1 MQQDTFVK
9 ERTALA
15 VQQEQGEDTID
26 LLELFMGLLAHW
38 TLIAATA
45 VVGAVLMA
53 LYTFFLV
60 TPMYKATA
68 TIYVVSRND
77 SVLNFSDLQVGSEL
91 TSDYIKV
98 FEMWEVHEKVIS
110 NLDLDYTYT
119 DMASMLSV
127 TNTSDTRMLDITV
140 TNPDPEE
147 AAAIANEYADVG
159 AKYISEKMKTDEP
172 TLMSSARVPEN
183 PFSPNKAKNILL
195 GFVVGFVLAS
205 AVVVLRTMLDDTYK
219 SADDIRKYAGM
230 VVLASIPLA
239 DAGEQL
245 KITKF
250 PALDYAGNEAFN
262 TLSTNLSFAG
272 ASVKKIMITSCHAA
286 EGKSYLSMNLM
297 RTLAQ
302 RGIKVALVD
311 ADLRRSMVNSDYGL
325 KYEDGRSDGKGLS
338 HFLAG
343 MVGMDEVIYQTD
355 IPNAIMVPVGRDV
368 PNPLALL
375 TNSHFAELL
384 DMLARMAD
392 YVIVDAP
399 PVGVVIDAA
408 EIAKACDGTL
418 IAVNYND
425 VSRQELLD
433 VKQQIE
439 QTGCPILGTVLNQV
453 DYDNYMGR
461 KYYKS
466 YSKYGKYGYYRKYYK
481 RSHEAEKK

>member
-1 MQQDTFVK
+1 M
-9 ERTALA
+9 A
-15 VQQEQGEDTID
+15 VQPEQGEDTID

-195 GFVVGFVLAS
+195 GFVVGFVLAC

-219 SADDIRKYAGM
+219 SADDIRKYTGM

-239 DAGEQL
+239 DAGEQP
-245 KITKF
+245 KEKSEFKRRTKR
-250 PALDYAGNEAFN
+250 
-262 TLSTNLSFAG
+262 FA
-272 ASVKKIMITSCHAA
+272 
-286 EGKSYLSMNLM
+286 
-297 RTLAQ
+297 
-302 RGIKVALVD
+302 
-311 ADLRRSMVNSDYGL
+311 
-325 KYEDGRSDGKGLS
+325 
-338 HFLAG
+338 
-343 MVGMDEVIYQTD
+343 
-355 IPNAIMVPVGRDV
+355 
-368 PNPLALL
+368 
-375 TNSHFAELL
+375 
-384 DMLARMAD
+384 
-392 YVIVDAP
+392 
-399 PVGVVIDAA
+399 
-408 EIAKACDGTL
+408 
-418 IAVNYND
+418 ND
-425 VSRQELLD
+425 VRRRVGGSFLLGFRTVRRTGRIPSPARCRASAPAAVPAAGLRCVPASASTGSRD
-433 VKQQIE
+433 
-439 QTGCPILGTVLNQV
+439 P
-453 DYDNYMGR
+453 
-461 KYYKS
+461 
-466 YSKYGKYGYYRKYYK
+466 
-481 RSHEAEKK
+481 

>member
-1 MQQDTFVK
+1 MPGPHGRQYYKVIRSEIVQQDTFMK

-15 VQQEQGEDTID
+15 VQPEQGEDTID

-147 AAAIANEYADVG
+147 AAAIANEDADVG

-183 PFSPNKAKNILL
+183 PFSPNKSKNILL
-195 GFVVGFVLAS
+195 GFVVGFVLAC

-219 SADDIRKYAGM
+219 SADDIRKYAGL

-239 DAGEQL
+239 DAGEQP
-245 KITKF
+245 KEKSEFKRRTKR
-250 PALDYAGNEAFN
+250 
-262 TLSTNLSFAG
+262 FA
-272 ASVKKIMITSCHAA
+272 
-286 EGKSYLSMNLM
+286 
-297 RTLAQ
+297 
-302 RGIKVALVD
+302 
-311 ADLRRSMVNSDYGL
+311 
-325 KYEDGRSDGKGLS
+325 
-338 HFLAG
+338 
-343 MVGMDEVIYQTD
+343 
-355 IPNAIMVPVGRDV
+355 
-368 PNPLALL
+368 
-375 TNSHFAELL
+375 
-384 DMLARMAD
+384 
-392 YVIVDAP
+392 
-399 PVGVVIDAA
+399 
-408 EIAKACDGTL
+408 
-418 IAVNYND
+418 ND
-425 VSRQELLD
+425 VRRRVGGNS
-433 VKQQIE
+433 
-439 QTGCPILGTVLNQV
+439 
-453 DYDNYMGR
+453 GR
-461 KYYKS
+461 K
-466 YSKYGKYGYYRKYYK
+466 
-481 RSHEAEKK
+481 A

>member
-1 MQQDTFVK
+1 MPGPHGRQYYKVIRSEIVQQDTFVK

-15 VQQEQGEDTID
+15 AQPEQGEDTID

-195 GFVVGFVLAS
+195 GFVVGFVLACG
-205 AVVVLRTMLDDTYK
+205 VVVVRILLDDTYK
-219 SADDIRKYAGM
+219 TAEDIRKYAGL
-230 VVLASIPLA
+230 VVLASVPMA
-239 DAGEQL
+239 ENAQPKEKNVL
-245 KITKF
+245 KRKT
-250 PALDYAGNEAFN
+250 
-262 TLSTNLSFAG
+262 
-272 ASVKKIMITSCHAA
+272 
-286 EGKSYLSMNLM
+286 
-297 RTLAQ
+297 Q
-302 RGIKVALVD
+302 RFMKDV
-311 ADLRRSMVNSDYGL
+311 RRRMGTGS
-325 KYEDGRSDGKGLS
+325 GR
-338 HFLAG
+338 
-343 MVGMDEVIYQTD
+343 
-355 IPNAIMVPVGRDV
+355 
-368 PNPLALL
+368 
-375 TNSHFAELL
+375 
-384 DMLARMAD
+384 
-392 YVIVDAP
+392 
-399 PVGVVIDAA
+399 
-408 EIAKACDGTL
+408 
-418 IAVNYND
+418 
-425 VSRQELLD
+425 
-433 VKQQIE
+433 
-439 QTGCPILGTVLNQV
+439 
-453 DYDNYMGR
+453 
-461 KYYKS
+461 
-466 YSKYGKYGYYRKYYK
+466 
-481 RSHEAEKK
+481 

>member
-15 VQQEQGEDTID
+15 AQPEQGEDTID

-195 GFVVGFVLAS
+195 GFVVGFVLAC

-219 SADDIRKYAGM
+219 SADDIRKYTGM

-239 DAGEQL
+239 DAGEQP
-245 KITKF
+245 K
-250 PALDYAGNEAFN
+250 E
-262 TLSTNLSFAG
+262 
-272 ASVKKIMITSCHAA
+272 
-286 EGKSYLSMNLM
+286 KSEF
-297 RTLAQ
+297 
-302 RGIKVALVD
+302 K
-311 ADLRRSMVNSDYGL
+311 RR
-325 KYEDGRSDGKGLS
+325 LS
-338 HFLAG
+338 HNIKQAPSGLPMMSAA
-343 MVGMDEVIYQTD
+343 VWV
-355 IPNAIMVPVGRDV
+355 A
-368 PNPLALL
+368 ALGGKHE
-375 TNSHFAELL
+375 TAE
-384 DMLARMAD
+384 DHK
-392 YVIVDAP
+392 IS
-399 PVGVVIDAA
+399 G
-408 EIAKACDGTL
+408 
-418 IAVNYND
+418 
-425 VSRQELLD
+425 SEL
-433 VKQQIE
+433 
-439 QTGCPILGTVLNQV
+439 C
-453 DYDNYMGR
+453 
-461 KYYKS
+461 
-466 YSKYGKYGYYRKYYK
+466 GK
-481 RSHEAEKK
+481 

>member
-1 MQQDTFVK
+1 MPGPHGRQYYKVIRSEIVQQDTFMK

-15 VQQEQGEDTID
+15 AQPEQDEDTID

-195 GFVVGFVLAS
+195 GFVVGFVLAC

-219 SADDIRKYAGM
+219 SADDIRKYTGM

-239 DAGEQL
+239 DAGEQP
-245 KITKF
+245 KEKSEFKRRTKR
-250 PALDYAGNEAFN
+250 
-262 TLSTNLSFAG
+262 FAID
-272 ASVKKIMITSCHAA
+272 V
-286 EGKSYLSMNLM
+286 
-297 RTLAQ
+297 
-302 RGIKVALVD
+302 
-311 ADLRRSMVNSDYGL
+311 RR
-325 KYEDGRSDGKGLS
+325 R
-338 HFLAG
+338 
-343 MVGMDEVIYQTD
+343 VG
-355 IPNAIMVPVGRDV
+355 G
-368 PNPLALL
+368 
-375 TNSHFAELL
+375 S
-384 DMLARMAD
+384 
-392 YVIVDAP
+392 
-399 PVGVVIDAA
+399 
-408 EIAKACDGTL
+408 
-418 IAVNYND
+418 
-425 VSRQELLD
+425 S
-433 VKQQIE
+433 
-439 QTGCPILGTVLNQV
+439 
-453 DYDNYMGR
+453 GR
-461 KYYKS
+461 K
-466 YSKYGKYGYYRKYYK
+466 
-481 RSHEAEKK
+481 A

>member
-1 MQQDTFVK
+1 MKKRGTPHFWRMEFRKIEERAQRPGRMGGSIIRSEIVQQDTTMQ
-9 ERTALA
+9 ERIAPA
-15 VQQEQGEDTID
+15 AQRAAEQDEDTID
-26 LLELFMGLLAHW
+26 LLELALGLLEHW
-38 TLIAATA
+38 KLIAVTA
-45 VVGAVLMA
+45 VTGAVLMA

-219 SADDIRKYAGM
+219 TAEDIRKYAGL
-230 VVLASIPLA
+230 VVLASVPMA
-239 DAGEQL
+239 ENAQPKEKNVL
-245 KITKF
+245 KRKT
-250 PALDYAGNEAFN
+250 
-262 TLSTNLSFAG
+262 
-272 ASVKKIMITSCHAA
+272 
-286 EGKSYLSMNLM
+286 
-297 RTLAQ
+297 Q
-302 RGIKVALVD
+302 RFMKDV
-311 ADLRRSMVNSDYGL
+311 RRRMGTGS
-325 KYEDGRSDGKGLS
+325 GR
-338 HFLAG
+338 
-343 MVGMDEVIYQTD
+343 
-355 IPNAIMVPVGRDV
+355 
-368 PNPLALL
+368 
-375 TNSHFAELL
+375 
-384 DMLARMAD
+384 
-392 YVIVDAP
+392 
-399 PVGVVIDAA
+399 
-408 EIAKACDGTL
+408 
-418 IAVNYND
+418 
-425 VSRQELLD
+425 
-433 VKQQIE
+433 
-439 QTGCPILGTVLNQV
+439 
-453 DYDNYMGR
+453 
-461 KYYKS
+461 
-466 YSKYGKYGYYRKYYK
+466 
-481 RSHEAEKK
+481 

>member
-15 VQQEQGEDTID
+15 AQPEQGEDTID

-183 PFSPNKAKNILL
+183 PFSPNKAQNILL
-195 GFVVGFVLAS
+195 GFVVGFVLACG
-205 AVVVLRTMLDDTYK
+205 VVVVRILLDDTYK
-219 SADDIRKYAGM
+219 TAEDIRKYAGL

-239 DAGEQL
+239 DAGEQP
-245 KITKF
+245 KEKSEFKRRTKR
-250 PALDYAGNEAFN
+250 
-262 TLSTNLSFAG
+262 FA
-272 ASVKKIMITSCHAA
+272 
-286 EGKSYLSMNLM
+286 
-297 RTLAQ
+297 
-302 RGIKVALVD
+302 
-311 ADLRRSMVNSDYGL
+311 
-325 KYEDGRSDGKGLS
+325 
-338 HFLAG
+338 
-343 MVGMDEVIYQTD
+343 
-355 IPNAIMVPVGRDV
+355 
-368 PNPLALL
+368 
-375 TNSHFAELL
+375 
-384 DMLARMAD
+384 
-392 YVIVDAP
+392 
-399 PVGVVIDAA
+399 
-408 EIAKACDGTL
+408 
-418 IAVNYND
+418 ND
-425 VSRQELLD
+425 VRRRVGGSS
-433 VKQQIE
+433 
-439 QTGCPILGTVLNQV
+439 
-453 DYDNYMGR
+453 GR
-461 KYYKS
+461 K
-466 YSKYGKYGYYRKYYK
+466 
-481 RSHEAEKK
+481 A

>member
-1 MQQDTFVK
+1 M
-9 ERTALA
+9 A
-15 VQQEQGEDTID
+15 VQPEQGEDTID

-195 GFVVGFVLAS
+195 GFVVGFVLGFVLAC

-239 DAGEQL
+239 DAGEQP
-245 KITKF
+245 KEKSEFKRRTKR
-250 PALDYAGNEAFN
+250 
-262 TLSTNLSFAG
+262 FA
-272 ASVKKIMITSCHAA
+272 
-286 EGKSYLSMNLM
+286 
-297 RTLAQ
+297 
-302 RGIKVALVD
+302 
-311 ADLRRSMVNSDYGL
+311 
-325 KYEDGRSDGKGLS
+325 
-338 HFLAG
+338 
-343 MVGMDEVIYQTD
+343 
-355 IPNAIMVPVGRDV
+355 
-368 PNPLALL
+368 
-375 TNSHFAELL
+375 
-384 DMLARMAD
+384 
-392 YVIVDAP
+392 
-399 PVGVVIDAA
+399 
-408 EIAKACDGTL
+408 
-418 IAVNYND
+418 ND
-425 VSRQELLD
+425 VRRRVGGSS
-433 VKQQIE
+433 
-439 QTGCPILGTVLNQV
+439 
-453 DYDNYMGR
+453 GR
-461 KYYKS
+461 K
-466 YSKYGKYGYYRKYYK
+466 
-481 RSHEAEKK
+481 A

>member
-1 MQQDTFVK
+1 MPGPHGRQYYKVIRSEIVQQDTFMK

-15 VQQEQGEDTID
+15 AQPEQDEDTID

-195 GFVVGFVLAS
+195 GFVVGFVLAC

-219 SADDIRKYAGM
+219 TAEDIRKYAGL

-239 DAGEQL
+239 DAGEQP
-245 KITKF
+245 KEKSEFKRRTKR
-250 PALDYAGNEAFN
+250 
-262 TLSTNLSFAG
+262 FA
-272 ASVKKIMITSCHAA
+272 
-286 EGKSYLSMNLM
+286 
-297 RTLAQ
+297 
-302 RGIKVALVD
+302 
-311 ADLRRSMVNSDYGL
+311 
-325 KYEDGRSDGKGLS
+325 
-338 HFLAG
+338 
-343 MVGMDEVIYQTD
+343 
-355 IPNAIMVPVGRDV
+355 
-368 PNPLALL
+368 
-375 TNSHFAELL
+375 
-384 DMLARMAD
+384 
-392 YVIVDAP
+392 
-399 PVGVVIDAA
+399 
-408 EIAKACDGTL
+408 
-418 IAVNYND
+418 ND
-425 VSRQELLD
+425 VRRRVGGNS
-433 VKQQIE
+433 
-439 QTGCPILGTVLNQV
+439 
-453 DYDNYMGR
+453 GR
-461 KYYKS
+461 K
-466 YSKYGKYGYYRKYYK
+466 
-481 RSHEAEKK
+481 A

>member
-15 VQQEQGEDTID
+15 VQPEQGEDTID

-183 PFSPNKAKNILL
+183 PFSPNKSKNILL

-219 SADDIRKYAGM
+219 TAEDIRKYAGL

-239 DAGEQL
+239 DAGEQP
-245 KITKF
+245 KEKSEFSPRRT
-250 PALDYAGNEAFN
+250 
-262 TLSTNLSFAG
+262 
-272 ASVKKIMITSCHAA
+272 ASR
-286 EGKSYLSMNLM
+286 
-297 RTLAQ
+297 RT
-302 RGIKVALVD
+302 
-311 ADLRRSMVNSDYGL
+311 
-325 KYEDGRSDGKGLS
+325 
-338 HFLAG
+338 
-343 MVGMDEVIYQTD
+343 
-355 IPNAIMVPVGRDV
+355 
-368 PNPLALL
+368 
-375 TNSHFAELL
+375 
-384 DMLARMAD
+384 ARIFRA
-392 YVIVDAP
+392 
-399 PVGVVIDAA
+399 
-408 EIAKACDGTL
+408 
-418 IAVNYND
+418 ND
-425 VSRQELLD
+425 VRRRVGGSS
-433 VKQQIE
+433 
-439 QTGCPILGTVLNQV
+439 
-453 DYDNYMGR
+453 GR
-461 KYYKS
+461 K
-466 YSKYGKYGYYRKYYK
+466 
-481 RSHEAEKK
+481 A

>member
-1 MQQDTFVK
+1 M
-9 ERTALA
+9 A
-15 VQQEQGEDTID
+15 VQPEQGEDTID

-183 PFSPNKAKNILL
+183 PFSPNKSKNILL
-195 GFVVGFVLAS
+195 GFVVGFVLDFVLRGVLPKGLRGGYTGHADEVDCHEEHNDAEGNEKPIWQAALRHTLEIFVFIFAFSLVFGMIVEGVGEDVFAEVLGGMGFFQPVVAALVGLIPNCAAS
-205 AVVVLRTMLDDTYK
+205 VLLTQLYVEGALRFSSLVAGLCTGAGVGLAVLWRTNPSWKQNLFITGLTWGAGAFLGVAMQVVV
-219 SADDIRKYAGM
+219 A
-230 VVLASIPLA
+230 V
-239 DAGEQL
+239 
-245 KITKF
+245 
-250 PALDYAGNEAFN
+250 
-262 TLSTNLSFAG
+262 FA
-272 ASVKKIMITSCHAA
+272 
-286 EGKSYLSMNLM
+286 
-297 RTLAQ
+297 
-302 RGIKVALVD
+302 
-311 ADLRRSMVNSDYGL
+311 
-325 KYEDGRSDGKGLS
+325 
-338 HFLAG
+338 
-343 MVGMDEVIYQTD
+343 
-355 IPNAIMVPVGRDV
+355 
-368 PNPLALL
+368 
-375 TNSHFAELL
+375 
-384 DMLARMAD
+384 
-392 YVIVDAP
+392 
-399 PVGVVIDAA
+399 
-408 EIAKACDGTL
+408 
-418 IAVNYND
+418 
-425 VSRQELLD
+425 
-433 VKQQIE
+433 
-439 QTGCPILGTVLNQV
+439 
-453 DYDNYMGR
+453 
-461 KYYKS
+461 
-466 YSKYGKYGYYRKYYK
+466 
-481 RSHEAEKK
+481 

>member
-1 MQQDTFVK
+1 M
-9 ERTALA
+9 A
-15 VQQEQGEDTID
+15 VQPEQGEDTID

-127 TNTSDTRMLDITV
+127 TNTNTSDTRMLDITV

-195 GFVVGFVLAS
+195 GFVVGFVLAC

-239 DAGEQL
+239 DAGEQP
-245 KITKF
+245 KEKSEFKRRTKR
-250 PALDYAGNEAFN
+250 
-262 TLSTNLSFAG
+262 FA
-272 ASVKKIMITSCHAA
+272 
-286 EGKSYLSMNLM
+286 
-297 RTLAQ
+297 
-302 RGIKVALVD
+302 
-311 ADLRRSMVNSDYGL
+311 
-325 KYEDGRSDGKGLS
+325 
-338 HFLAG
+338 
-343 MVGMDEVIYQTD
+343 
-355 IPNAIMVPVGRDV
+355 
-368 PNPLALL
+368 
-375 TNSHFAELL
+375 
-384 DMLARMAD
+384 
-392 YVIVDAP
+392 
-399 PVGVVIDAA
+399 
-408 EIAKACDGTL
+408 
-418 IAVNYND
+418 ND
-425 VSRQELLD
+425 VRRRVGGSS
-433 VKQQIE
+433 
-439 QTGCPILGTVLNQV
+439 
-453 DYDNYMGR
+453 GR
-461 KYYKS
+461 K
-466 YSKYGKYGYYRKYYK
+466 
-481 RSHEAEKK
+481 A